1 MTPDPRRPNRTAA
14 GESAGESEDQRASRA
29 AGKYAGIG
37 LQFAASVLLFLYAGQ
52 WLDRR
57 FHTAPWGVLVG
68 VLVGASAA
76 FYSMYRRL
84 MADLERDEE
93 AKRRRRADAEKA
105 AADRTRAGDE

>member
-1 MTPDPRRPNRTAA
+1 MTLDPQRRTRPTV
-14 GESAGESEDQRASRA
+14 GESEDQRASRA

-57 FHTAPWGVLVG
+57 FHTAPWGVLGG
-68 VLVGASAA
+68 VALGAAAA

-84 MADLERDEE
+84 MADLERDER
-93 AKRRRRADAEKA
+93 AKRLRREQSAKDS
-105 AADRTRAGDE
+105 ADRTHVGDA